1 MNRLR
6 AVADWLERILRAI
19 LWALEQRLAIAALA
33 LLAAIVVVAILWWQ
47 SSDEVRNFGLL
58 AGGVVAVALA
68 IWRSRVA
75 ERQAD
80 TAEATRLDARFE
92 LGLRMLQDEREA
104 IQLDGLSI
112 LEQLLAEYPDA
123 YGSQIVELIDRHL
136 TSQHIGDTDGNL

>member
-1 MNRLR
+1 MSRLR

>member
-19 LWALEQRLAIAALA
+19 LWALEQRLAIATLA

>member
-33 LLAAIVVVAILWWQ
+33 LLAAIVIVAILWWQ

-58 AGGVVAVALA
+58 AGGVAAVALA

-112 LEQLLAEYPDA
+112 LERLLAEYPDA
-123 YGSQIVELIDRHL
+123 YGAQVVELIDRHL
-136 TSQHIGDTDGNL
+136 TSQHIGDDNDDL

>member
-1 MNRLR
+1 MSRLR
-6 AVADWLERILRAI
+6 AVPDWLERILRAI
-19 LWALEQRLAIAALA
+19 LWSLEQRLAIAAFA

-58 AGGVVAVALA
+58 AGGVVAGALA

-80 TAEATRLDARFE
+80 TAEAARLDARFE

-104 IQLDGLSI
+104 VPIDGLRI
-112 LEQLLAEYPDA
+112 LQRLADEYPDS
-123 YGSQIVELIDRHL
+123 YGVQIAEMFDRRSEG
-136 TSQHIGDTDGNL
+136 TSEGDFDGHQ